1 MHMQTPSV
9 ITFKLSRHKKRGLF
23 LTTLCSALV
32 GAGGV
37 HMAQN
42 LRYGEG
48 RFVFIVIGIFAL
60 LVTFFCCM
68 AYFHLTREH
77 FNAIYISNEGIK
89 DVSTGNRIGI
99 ILWKDIENI
108 KIMDD
113 ISNLKRKYIV
123 MKVKNPN
130 EYIDREPTRSK
141 KRSLE
146 LRMQF
151 YGSPICISNR
161 ALDCTFEELKEAVY
175 NKYNV
180 YKSKEDINRN

>member
-1 MHMQTPSV
+1 MEAPSV

-32 GAGGV
+32 GAGGLHVV
-37 HMAQN
+37 HN
-42 LRYGEG
+42 LTYGEG
-48 RFVFIVIGIFAL
+48 RFIFLVIGIFAL
-60 LVTFFCCM
+60 LTTFFCCV

-77 FNAIYISNEGIK
+77 FNALYISEEGIN
-89 DVSTGNRIGI
+89 DISTGNRIGT
-99 ILWKDIENI
+99 ILWKDVDSI

-113 ISNLKRKYIV
+113 ISTLKRKYV
-123 MKVKNPN
+123 VLKVKNPN

-146 LRMQF
+146 LRLQY

-161 ALDCTFEELKEAVY
+161 ALDCTFEELKQAIFERYNLYKASHKEA
-175 NKYNV
+175 
-180 YKSKEDINRN
+180 